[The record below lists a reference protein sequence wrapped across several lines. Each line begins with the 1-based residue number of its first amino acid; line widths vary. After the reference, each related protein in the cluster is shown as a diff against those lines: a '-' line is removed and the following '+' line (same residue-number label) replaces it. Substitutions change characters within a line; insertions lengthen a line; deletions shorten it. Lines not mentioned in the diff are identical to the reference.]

1 MSCRLLWSGCV
12 SVISRSQLVGSHT
25 PSRLKRFSHLWN
37 HLEKLGWRLQ
47 PSIRIFCEEYLY
59 QNHDRLR
66 NVSQLIYRRRGVLML
81 IDQPRSGALERDIA
95 RQHLPECD
103 SERIKV
109 GTYVRSDPGKLFG
122 TSVSRC
128 PGKSSL
134 NRNLGN
140 RTIVS
145 SRTFGQPQID
155 NFRVSNIVAMHAD
168 HDVAWF
174 DVAMDQILLVDCF
187 QASGDPRGHLQG
199 V

>member
-1 MSCRLLWSGCV
+1 
-12 SVISRSQLVGSHT
+12 
-25 PSRLKRFSHLWN
+25 
-37 HLEKLGWRLQ
+37 
-47 PSIRIFCEEYLY
+47 
-59 QNHDRLR
+59 
-66 NVSQLIYRRRGVLML
+66 ML
-81 IDQPRSGALERDIA
+81 IDQPRSGALERA
-95 RQHLPECD
+95 LASQHLPERD

-155 NFRVSNIVAMHAD
+155 NFRVNDLVAIQTD
-168 HDVAWF
+168 HDLPCF
-174 DVAMDQILLVDCF
+174 DVAMDQILVIDF
-187 QASGDPRGHLQG
+187 
-199 V
+199 